1 MELPVT
7 AQGRAFFLAVL
18 CGLALSLGY
27 DLLRG
32 FRRLC
37 PRLTWISDLIWS
49 IAFFWSMLCFLLGPA
64 EGLFRGYHGLGVF
77 LGACLWFLTVSSY
90 SFVPLLNLVEH
101 MQAAYLQFEFYN
113 SYKPYP

>member
-7 AQGRAFFLAVL
+7 EQGRAFFLAVL

-32 FRRLC
+32 VRRLC
-37 PRLTWISDLIWS
+37 PRLTGVSDLIWG
-49 IAFFWSMLCFLLGPA
+49 IAFFWSMVCFLLGPA

-77 LGACLWFLTVSSY
+77 LGACLWFLTAS
-90 SFVPLLNLVEH
+90 PLCLRLW
-101 MQAAYLQFEFYN
+101 MGFC
-113 SYKPYP
+113 PRRR